1 MADTTSVQT
10 IADIAGV
17 KHVSKMTNISDGTGE
32 SLVTKIDASNTNGMT
47 EDATKVL
54 ARIWYSINATNSN
67 AGVELLWG
75 GATTNS
81 TMVIL
86 NGQGHWDLRTF
97 GDGIVNNASIP
108 NGDVLLTTRNFVSG
122 DNYTI
127 LVEFR

>member
-1 MADTTSVQT
+1 
-10 IADIAGV
+10 
-17 KHVSKMTNISDGTGE
+17 MTNISDGTGE
-32 SLVTKIDASNTNGMT
+32 SLVTKIDASNTNAMT

-54 ARIWYSINATNSN
+54 ARIWYSINTTNSN

-75 GATTNS
+75 GTTNS

-97 GDGIVNNASIP
+97 GDGIVNNATIP
-108 NGDVLLTTRNFVSG
+108 TGDVLLNTRNFVSG

-127 LVEFR
+127 LIEFR

>member
-1 MADTTSVQT
+1 MADIVSVQT
-10 IADIAGV
+10 IADVAGV

-32 SLVTKIDASNTNGMT
+32 SVITKIDASNTNAMT

-54 ARIWYSINATNSN
+54 TRIWYSINTTNSN
-67 AGVELLWG
+67 AAVELLWG
-75 GATTNS
+75 GTTNA
-81 TMVIL
+81 TMTLL

-97 GDGIVNNASIP
+97 GDGITNNATTP
-108 NGDVLLTTRNFVSG
+108 TGDVLLSTRNFVSG

>member
-1 MADTTSVQT
+1 MADIVTVQT
-10 IADIAGV
+10 IADVAGV

-54 ARIWYSINATNSN
+54 ARIWYSINTTNGN
-67 AGVELLWG
+67 AAVELLWG
-75 GATTNS
+75 GTTNS
-81 TMVIL
+81 TMALL

-97 GDGIVNNASIP
+97 GDGIVNNATTP
-108 NGDVLLTTRNFVSG
+108 TGDILLSTRNFVSG

-127 LVEFR
+127 IVEFR

>member
-1 MADTTSVQT
+1 MADTVTVQT
-10 IADIAGV
+10 IADVAGV
-17 KHVSKMTNISDGTGE
+17 KHVAKMTNLSDGTGE
-32 SLVTKIDASNTNGMT
+32 SLVTKIDASNTNAMT

-54 ARIWYSINATNSN
+54 ARLWYSINTTNSN

-75 GATTNS
+75 GTTNA
-81 TMVIL
+81 TMVVL

-97 GDGIVNNASIP
+97 GDGIANNATTP
-108 NGDVLLTTRNFVSG
+108 TGDVLLSTRNFVSG

>member
-1 MADTTSVQT
+1 MADTVTVQT
-10 IADIAGV
+10 IADVAGV
-17 KHVSKMTNISDGTGE
+17 KHVAKMTNLSDGTGE
-32 SLVTKIDASNTNGMT
+32 TLVTKIDASNTNAMT

-54 ARIWYSINATNSN
+54 ARLWYSINTTNSN

-75 GATTNS
+75 GTTNA
-81 TMVIL
+81 TMVVL

-97 GDGIVNNASIP
+97 GDGIANNATTP
-108 NGDVLLTTRNFVSG
+108 TGDVLLSTRNFVSG